1 MTTKPKTETHRD
13 RILRFAEMEN
23 IQATNARQAAKA
35 IAAQAGCSEPGC
47 YQTLLKMVAEDLV
60 GFDMRKV

>member
-1 MTTKPKTETHRD
+1 
-13 RILRFAEMEN
+13 MEN